1 MLTHASSLPSSRPN
15 KVPRSRPAH
24 LQWAAQRPGRCGFHR
39 STHSIH
45 DHQPCR
51 QVRNEVLRPGGKTP
65 PPSPSLEDQEFW
77 RNHFGG
83 CQWRCCSQLLSL
95 PSPFRLDP
103 ALIRPGR
110 VDMKEYV
117 GHCSRWQLT
126 QMFERFYPGQA
137 TSLAETF
144 ADRVLQATTQI
155 SPAQVQGH
163 FMLYKNDPVGAI
175 QNAESLRS

>member
-1 MLTHASSLPSSRPN
+1 MRYSDLEARLH
-15 KVPRSRPAH
+15 
-24 LQWAAQRPGRCGFHR
+24 
-39 STHSIH
+39 
-45 DHQPCR
+45 
-51 QVRNEVLRPGGKTP
+51 

-83 CQWRCCSQLLSL
+83 CQWHCCSQLLSL